1 MKAVTS
7 ARLDVIR
14 KERSSGSELIAFG
27 NSHPLYPL
35 KVSKVV
41 FGGRSQARSKCSIV
55 ESNEIFAKH
64 SVGTG
69 KITPS
74 NIRSGQG
81 KNRTRRGRGRKA
93 VPYECRRVQS
103 IGCPNMEE
111 SVYCYTNWGDDQCDP
126 PQSPEDDGIPI
137 CIDDGWEEID
147 NNGDV
152 SDIVILNEKGEF
164 VLAKISKAHSQ
175 SISDLKRRHWR
186 SIRERLPGLLRGKPN
201 ILRGQKRGGISS
213 LYACF
218 GFRKDPLSSGKV
230 GEYAYKQS
238 ASQATRAE
246 LDELVNRLTH
256 NLEKIGGF
264 FLKKMPE
271 TNEFKAVREE
281 LSIPSVSGEGVST
294 QFRYG
299 FECELLWTLISDV
312 TFCRPIEQASAGATG
327 PRLTSTTTISL
338 HTCRSYRPKTISTT
352 TFCTT
357 SVSRNTK

>member
-1 MKAVTS
+1 MKAVT
-7 ARLDVIR
+7 
-14 KERSSGSELIAFG
+14 
-27 NSHPLYPL
+27 
-35 KVSKVV
+35 VSKVV

-294 QFRYG
+294 QFSIGRGYWSKAHVDDDY
-299 FECELLWTLISDV
+299 FFTHLSVLSSQDNQHDDVLYYFCFPQYKVKVPLRSAEVLVFNPLELHSCSNCKYDDAFI
-312 TFCRPIEQASAGATG
+312 FSAY
-327 PRLTSTTTISL
+327 TSKKTVM
-338 HTCRSYRPKTISTT
+338 TCGIGKCLGGS
-352 TFCTT
+352 C
-357 SVSRNTK
+357 